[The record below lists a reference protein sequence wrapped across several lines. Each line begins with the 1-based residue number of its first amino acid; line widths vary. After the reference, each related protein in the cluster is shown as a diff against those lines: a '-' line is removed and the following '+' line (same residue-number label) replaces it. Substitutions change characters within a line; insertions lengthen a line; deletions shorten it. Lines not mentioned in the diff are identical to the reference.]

1 VATNQ
6 TIKLKRGTTTP
17 TTSNISSGEVAIDTS
32 AQKFYVND
40 AGTIKEVGPGAAG
53 DFVVDTNLLFV
64 DVSADRIGMG
74 TATPGDARL
83 HIVRDSTEDTLTLES
98 TEDTSVAAPV
108 ICLKRNSST
117 PADGDYLGQLKF
129 LGENDADQQV
139 VYAKITAKTS
149 DVTDTTEDGLLE
161 FMCRKGG
168 SNNINARLTH
178 SDLKL
183 INGTGLE
190 VAGSITASSTVTI
203 TDDLAVD
210 TDTLF
215 VDVSTDRVGINTS
228 SPAYELDVEGTT
240 DPSIRVRSTGTAS
253 TDDASMSIQ
262 IGGTTATSF
271 LYFGDSDDAAVGEIK
286 YNHEWDYMSFRV
298 NDSERMRID
307 NNGKVAIGTT
317 SPSYALD
324 VAGATDPSI
333 RVASTGTANTDD
345 AIMRIQIGGTSAS
358 SYIYFGDSA
367 DDNVGN
373 LRYNH
378 STDELSVIIG
388 AVEEF
393 RFASGGTFHADADIV
408 AYSTTVASDA
418 ALKYNINPVENA
430 LDKLNSLDGVTFQWK
445 RDDKVSA
452 GVIAQDVEK
461 VMPSAVKEV
470 ESLRDNSTHKAVDY
484 NQIIALLVEAVKDQ
498 QKQIDELRK

>member
-1 VATNQ
+1 MATNQ
-6 TIKLKRGTTTP
+6 VIKLKRGTTTP
-17 TTSNISSGEVAIDTS
+17 TTSNIASGEVAIDTS

-53 DFVVDTNLLFV
+53 DFIVDTSLLFV

-83 HIVRDSTEDTLTLES
+83 HIVRDSTLDTLLLES
-98 TEDTSVAAPV
+98 TDSTSDAAPV
-108 ICLKRNSST
+108 ATFKRNSST
-117 PADGDYLGQLKF
+117 VADGDYLGQLKF
-129 LGENDADQQV
+129 KGENDADQEV
-139 VYAKITAKTS
+139 VYAKITAKILDAS
-149 DVTDTTEDGLLE
+149 DGTEDGLIE
-161 FMCRKGG
+161 FANRSGG
-168 SNNINARLTH
+168 ANVITARLRGD
-178 SDLKL
+178 SLKL
-183 INGTGLE
+183 INGTALE

-228 SPAYELDVEGTT
+228 SPSQELHIVASQATILLEDSDGTNQYGEVYENNGNLNFLSRNNTSHGEISFFTYDGTTTSNRLKIKEDGKIGIGTTTPDELLDVEGTT
-240 DPSIRVRSTGTAS
+240 DPSIRVASTGTAS
-253 TDDASMSIQ
+253 
-262 IGGTTATSF
+262 
-271 LYFGDSDDAAVGEIK
+271 
-286 YNHEWDYMSFRV
+286 
-298 NDSERMRID
+298 
-307 NNGKVAIGTT
+307 
-317 SPSYALD
+317 
-324 VAGATDPSI
+324 
-333 RVASTGTANTDD
+333 TDD

-367 DDNVGN
+367 DDDVGN

-378 STDELSVIIG
+378 STDELSVVIG

-418 ALKYNINPVENA
+418 ALKYNISPVENA

-445 RDDKVSA
+445 RDDKASA

-470 ESLRDNSTHKAVDY
+470 ESLKGDSTHKAVDY